1 MPDQIKMRRVKLPYS
16 EEFVEFPDDGHH
28 YALYRLKGHL
38 LIYRCEELED
48 GSLHTKTL
56 WKDVDLCQNQI

>member
-1 MPDQIKMRRVKLPYS
+1 MSDQIKMRRVYLPYS
-16 EEFVEFPDDGHH
+16 EQVVEFPDDGHH
-28 YALYRLKGHL
+28 YAFYRLDGHL

-56 WKDVDLCQNQI
+56 WKDVDLCQNQT